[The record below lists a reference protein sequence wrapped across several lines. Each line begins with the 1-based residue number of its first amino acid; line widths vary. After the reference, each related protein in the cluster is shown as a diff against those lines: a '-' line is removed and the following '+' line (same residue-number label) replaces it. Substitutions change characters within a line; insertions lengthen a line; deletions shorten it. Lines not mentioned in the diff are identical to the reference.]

1 MANTKDLC
9 GLRFGKLVVIRPT
22 EAREQK
28 SIVWEC
34 RCDCGEVVGVS
45 SSKLLSG
52 RKKSCGCLR
61 KDAGRQKAAEI
72 TGQRFGRL
80 TAIRPTNERRR
91 DSVVWECR
99 CDCGN
104 TAYYPVSFLKS
115 KAMSCGCVR
124 KENNQKKMYD
134 VTGIRFGRLTGIAP
148 TQKRD
153 QDRSVIWKW
162 KCDCGNCVE
171 KSLNDVSTGSVQSC
185 GCLREEALKGIY
197 EKGLKNGYIMGT
209 NLYVLR
215 QEEARLR
222 ADNVSGTKGVYYL
235 AKENRY
241 VAFLKFRGVHVYK
254 RYHTLEQA
262 IEARHRMKAVH
273 EEFLDWWDSLTDEQ
287 KKTECANYESEKATQ
302 AALLK
307 KKIADML

>member
-1 MANTKDLC
+1 MANTKDLS
-9 GLRFGKLVVIRPT
+9 GLRFGKLVVIQPT
-22 EAREQK
+22 EVREQK

-34 RCDCGEVVGVS
+34 RCDCGAVVGAS
-45 SSKLLSG
+45 ASKLLSG

-61 KDAGRQKAAEI
+61 KEAGRKKTADI

-80 TAIRPTNERRR
+80 TAIRPTDERLR

-104 TAYYPVSFLKS
+104 IAYYPVSYLNS
-115 KAMSCGCVR
+115 KAMSCGCIR
-124 KENNQKKMYD
+124 KENNQNQMRD
-134 VTGIRFGRLTGIAP
+134 VTGIKFGRLTGIAP
-148 TQKRD
+148 TGKRD
-153 QDRSVIWKW
+153 RDRSVIWKW

-171 KSLNDVSTGSVQSC
+171 KSLNDVSAGTVQSC
-185 GCLREEALKGIY
+185 GCVREEALKEIY
-197 EKGLKNGYIMGT
+197 EKGLKNGYVMGT
-209 NLYVLR
+209 SLYVLR
-215 QEEARLR
+215 ENEGKLR
-222 ADNVSGTKGVYYL
+222 SDNVSGIKGVYYL

-273 EEFLDWWDSLTDEQ
+273 EEFLDWWDSLSDEQ
-287 KKTECANYESEKATQ
+287 KQIECARYESEKATQ

-307 KKIADML
+307 RKMADML